1 MTRQIKLWLMK
12 LFLRLFKEE
21 LTHEFQAAFTEG
33 YLTAVET
40 LQEQSATGISPDQI
54 RDLLRSVK
62 HITREAQ

>member
-21 LTHEFQAAFTEG
+21 LTHEFQVAFTEG